1 MHLAITTVTSASC
14 RAKSPS
20 QLPSFGTKPRASG
33 HTVVVRPKPHDRNPA
48 DMYSTCTA
56 KLGRACTV
64 VRTSPCRAVH
74 TTSRSSGRANL
85 EGQSVAKSNVPPM
98 TTLGL
103 WSSCS

>member
-33 HTVVVRPKPHDRNPA
+33 HTVVASHVRNPA

-56 KLGRACTV
+56 KLGRAFTV

-85 EGQSVAKSNVPPM
+85 AGQSVPKSNVPPM

-103 WSSCS
+103 WSSCL